1 MYRLYFCIVNNFNY
15 IVDINADEPIMLLN
29 REIGQGEGMVSG
41 ADFQEQLMFLDSL
54 NKKRIQVWINCVGG
68 SIIDGYNIY
77 NAILKSNT
85 PVDTYNVGICAS
97 MAGAIF
103 MAGRKRIMSDY
114 AKLMMHPVQGS
125 TDTKAYTSFMD
136 SISQMIESKSSCTK
150 EEVTMMMQST
160 TWLGSSECLEKNLCT
175 EIEVTKNS
183 NKKYL
188 PTETNILL
196 EYSNSIIN
204 DLFINKNK
212 KQMIQVTNK
221 LNLNADATEQSIVDA
236 INSLETAK
244 NQAVTDKETLQNE
257 LDELKTKQTE
267 IESKLS
273 TLETEKETLEA
284 EVVTNKA
291 TEMVNSF
298 KNRIG
303 EKEETLTKWIEQAKN
318 NFDATKDLLE
328 SLPLNVVANKIEIE
342 DKPKATIT
350 AQNIMNEINN
360 KNKNKN

>member
-54 NKKRIQVWINCVGG
+54 GKKRIQVWINCVGG

-204 DLFINKNK
+204 DLFINKKN

-291 TEMVNSF
+291 TELVNSF

-328 SLPLNVVANKIEIE
+328 SLPLNVVADKIEVDE
-342 DKPKATIT
+342 KPKATIS

>member
-1 MYRLYFCIVNNFNY
+1 MI
-15 IVDINADEPIMLLN
+15 
-29 REIGQGEGMVSG
+29 SG
-41 ADFQEQLMFLDSL
+41 AMFQEQLMYLDSL
-54 NKKRIQVWINCVGG
+54 GKKRIQVWINCVGG
-68 SIIDGYNIY
+68 SIVEGYNIY

-103 MAGRKRIMSDY
+103 MAGRKRYMSDY
-114 AKLMMHPVQGS
+114 AKLMMHPVQNS
-125 TDTKAYTSFMD
+125 TDTKAYQSFMD
-136 SISQMIESKSSCTK
+136 SISEMIEAKSNCTK
-150 EEVTMMMQST
+150 DEVTNMMQST
-160 TWLGSSECLEKNLCT
+160 TWLSASECLEKGLCT

-196 EYSNSIIN
+196 EYSNSMIN
-204 DLFINKNK
+204 DLFINKKN

-244 NQAVTDKETLQNE
+244 NQAVTEKETLQNE
-257 LDELKTKQTE
+257 LTELQAKQTE

-273 TLETEKETLEA
+273 TLETEKETLES

-298 KNRIG
+298 KTKLG
-303 EKEETLTKWIEQAKN
+303 EKSEVLEKWINQAKN
-318 NFDATKDLLE
+318 NFDATKELLE
-328 SLPLNVVANKIEIE
+328 SLPLNVVSNKIDIDE
-342 DKPKATIT
+342 KKVTTIT

-360 KNKNKN
+360 KNKNK

>member
-1 MYRLYFCIVNNFNY
+1 
-15 IVDINADEPIMLLN
+15 MLLN
-29 REIGQGEGMVSG
+29 REIGNDEGMISG
-41 ADFQEQLMFLDSL
+41 AEFQEQLMFLDSL

-68 SIIDGYNIY
+68 SIIEGYNIY

-114 AKLMMHPVQGS
+114 AKLMMHPVQNS
-125 TDTKAYTSFMD
+125 NDTKSYTSFMD

-150 EEVTMMMQST
+150 EEVTNMMQST
-160 TWLGSSECLEKNLCT
+160 TWLGSSECLEKGLCT

-188 PTETNILL
+188 ASETNVLL
-196 EYSNSIIN
+196 AYSNSII
-204 DLFINKNK
+204 DELFINKKN

-236 INSLETAK
+236 INSLEIAK
-244 NQAVTDKETLQNE
+244 NQAVTEKETLQNE
-257 LDELKTKQTE
+257 LTELQAKQSE

-273 TLETEKETLEA
+273 TLEAEKETLEA

-291 TEMVNSF
+291 TEMVNTF

-303 EKEETLTKWIEQAKN
+303 EKEETLTKWVEQAKN

-342 DKPKATIT
+342 EKPKATIS

-360 KNKNKN
+360 KNKNK

>member
-1 MYRLYFCIVNNFNY
+1 
-15 IVDINADEPIMLLN
+15 MLLN
-29 REIGQGEGMVSG
+29 REIGNDYDMISG
-41 ADFQEQLMFLDSL
+41 AMFQEQLMYLDSL
-54 NKKRIQVWINCVGG
+54 GKKRIQVWINCVGG
-68 SIIDGYNIY
+68 SIVEGYNIY

-103 MAGRKRIMSDY
+103 MAGRKRYMSDY
-114 AKLMMHPVQGS
+114 AKLMMHPVQNS
-125 TDTKAYTSFMD
+125 TDTKAYQSFMD
-136 SISQMIESKSSCTK
+136 SISEMIEAKSNCTK
-150 EEVTMMMQST
+150 DEVTNMMQST
-160 TWLGSSECLEKNLCT
+160 TWLSASECLEKGLCT

-196 EYSNSIIN
+196 EYSNSMIN
-204 DLFINKNK
+204 DLFINKKN

-244 NQAVTDKETLQNE
+244 NQAVTEKETLQNE
-257 LDELKTKQTE
+257 LTELQAKQTE

-273 TLETEKETLEA
+273 TLETEKETLES

-298 KNRIG
+298 KTKLG
-303 EKEETLTKWIEQAKN
+303 EKSEVLEKWINQAKN
-318 NFDATKDLLE
+318 NFDATKELLE
-328 SLPLNVVANKIEIE
+328 SLPLNVVSNKIDIDE
-342 DKPKATIT
+342 KKVTTIT

-360 KNKNKN
+360 KNKNK

>member
-1 MYRLYFCIVNNFNY
+1 VNY

-29 REIGQGEGMVSG
+29 REIGNDYDMISG
-41 ADFQEQLMFLDSL
+41 AMFQEQLMYLDSL
-54 NKKRIQVWINCVGG
+54 GKKRIQVWINCVGG
-68 SIIDGYNIY
+68 SIVEGYNIY

-103 MAGRKRIMSDY
+103 MAGRKRYMSDY
-114 AKLMMHPVQGS
+114 AKLMMHPVQNS
-125 TDTKAYTSFMD
+125 TDTKAYQSFMD
-136 SISQMIESKSSCTK
+136 SISEMIEAKSNCTK
-150 EEVTMMMQST
+150 DEVTNMMQST
-160 TWLGSSECLEKNLCT
+160 TWLSASECLEKGLCT

-196 EYSNSIIN
+196 EYSNSMIN
-204 DLFINKNK
+204 DLFINKKN

-244 NQAVTDKETLQNE
+244 NQAVTEKETLQNE
-257 LDELKTKQTE
+257 LTELQAKQTE

-273 TLETEKETLEA
+273 TLETEKETLES

-298 KNRIG
+298 KTKLG
-303 EKEETLTKWIEQAKN
+303 EKSEVLEKWINQAKN
-318 NFDATKDLLE
+318 NFDATKELLE
-328 SLPLNVVANKIEIE
+328 SLPLNVVSNKIDIDE
-342 DKPKATIT
+342 KKVTTIT

-360 KNKNKN
+360 KNKNK

>member
-1 MYRLYFCIVNNFNY
+1 MNNFNY

-29 REIGQGEGMVSG
+29 REIGSDEGMISG
-41 ADFQEQLMFLDSL
+41 AEFQEQLMFLDSL

-68 SIIDGYNIY
+68 SIVEGYNIY

-103 MAGRKRIMSDY
+103 MAGRKRYMSDY
-114 AKLMMHPVQGS
+114 AKLMMHPVQNS
-125 TDTKAYTSFMD
+125 NDTKSYQSFMD

-150 EEVTMMMQST
+150 DEITNMMQST
-160 TWLGSSECLEKNLCT
+160 TWLSASECLEKGLCT

-188 PTETNILL
+188 ASETNVLL
-196 EYSNSIIN
+196 AYSNSII
-204 DLFINKNK
+204 DELFINKKN

-244 NQAVTDKETLQNE
+244 NQAVTEKETLQNE
-257 LDELKTKQTE
+257 LTELQAKQSE

-328 SLPLNVVANKIEIE
+328 SLPLNVVANKIEVE
-342 DKPKATIT
+342 QKEVKQTIT

-360 KNKNKN
+360 KKQNKN